1 MQEKKSLGACNST
14 YQRRWQGKGE
24 LRIPCPS
31 RSLAPLLR
39 ETTGGLWLARRNEQ
53 PHLPVPHHAQAGL
66 KSGEH
71 DADRCH
77 IPSIA
82 SLAGLAHDPLLV
94 RGLRKKKPCKAI
106 SQAIKSR
113 AWPSIFPQRC
123 DHASE
128 SRTSSTTANHNKISI
143 VSLT

>member
-1 MQEKKSLGACNST
+1 VQEKKSLGACNST

-106 SQAIKSR
+106 SQTISLELGLRFSRNGAITRRR
-113 AWPSIFPQRC
+113 AARHRLEQIITKFQS
-123 DHASE
+123 
-128 SRTSSTTANHNKISI
+128 
-143 VSLT
+143 